1 MLKEIMPQQIR
12 STVSRWLYVFI
23 IFESIL
29 VRFLFIGSI
38 PPGNHMLLRS
48 FTALSGVG
56 SIILLMLIVD
66 QVTKNRILS
75 WLTGLSLS
83 LIPWHIEQSRII
95 SPVVWILALILGV
108 FYINLLIRKKSLWL
122 LSILI
127 IIVSSIVWYP
137 EAFSGLTT
145 LRSIPLNQLLNNLFH
160 LMSFELWFFKND
172 SMWIGGIHEIGILLP
187 SLIPLFLLGL
197 IESIKRIKQ
206 RHIWVI
212 IYTLGIFL
220 IAAVNPQFPE
230 GRLFFLILPIAAI
243 VLSLGTIKGL
253 TEMITSKNKSK
264 YLWLI
269 YFLVIGYEYLW
280 YWHFYIAHYAKSL
293 VSTGKV
299 GF

>member
-1 MLKEIMPQQIR
+1 MQRQIR
-12 STVSRWLYVFI
+12 SNVRRWLYFFI
-23 IFESIL
+23 TFESIL

-38 PPGNHMLLRS
+38 PPGDHLLLRGL
-48 FTALSGVG
+48 TAFAGILSIVF
-56 SIILLMLIVD
+56 IILIVRKLTAD
-66 QVTKNRILS
+66 DSLS
-75 WLTGLSLS
+75 LATGLILS

-95 SPVVWILALILGV
+95 SPVVWVLALILSV
-108 FYINLLIRKKSLWL
+108 FYVNLLIRKKILWL
-122 LSILI
+122 LSIFI
-127 IIVSSIVWYP
+127 IIASSIVWYP
-137 EAFSGLTT
+137 EALSRLTT
-145 LRSIPLNQLLNNLFH
+145 LRNIPLNNLLNNLFH

-197 IESIKRIKQ
+197 IVSIKQIRK

-212 IYTLGIFL
+212 IYSLGIFL
-220 IAAVNPQFPE
+220 VAAVNPQFPE
-230 GRLFFLILPIAAI
+230 GRLFFLILPLAAI

-269 YFLVIGYEYLW
+269 YFLIIGYEYLW

-293 VSTGKV
+293 VQIGKV